1 MLNGDNNKP
10 VDGLVYNVG
19 NQEASSKKESSTAG
33 SNNAT
38 SCGDAPAASATK
50 DANIRPQ
57 YRFSVLEMLLLTF
70 IGAATI
76 MFIWHINL
84 GFYTEV
90 MLFPVLSIVT
100 IASTLIIFTLYVLV
114 RLIRSRALYNIL
126 TLLILVTHVLGVP
139 LITNNLI
146 IPKPLADCA
155 TQNSPSWGWRN
166 GECVYHYEGK
176 MVDVEYS
183 LLETRNGEDD
193 TRYDKDADT
202 VHVVRDEHNNHG
214 EIVSR
219 ENKIISTTLAD
230 KSIVGKSAMDF
241 RQESGNT
248 RTLAVYVHRDLTA
261 PIKGSHN
268 IMQGF
273 CFDGSLYNNRDNLP
287 DRFLGF
293 YMPLMYKVG
302 ECPTDGRWATLQESK

>member
-1 MLNGDNNKP
+1 MLNGDSNKP
-10 VDGLVYNVG
+10 VGDLVHDVGVQAPHKNVSPRSG
-19 NQEASSKKESSTAG
+19 SS
-33 SNNAT
+33 NAT
-38 SCGDAPAASATK
+38 SYGGAPAASATR

-57 YRFSVLEMLLLTF
+57 YRFSVLEMLLLTV
-70 IGAATI
+70 IGAATV
-76 MFIWHINL
+76 MFIWHITL
-84 GFYTEV
+84 GFYTKV
-90 MLFPVLSIVT
+90 MLFPVLSVALIVSSL
-100 IASTLIIFTLYVLV
+100 IAFTLYVLV
-114 RLIRSRALYNIL
+114 RLVRSRAFYNIL
-126 TLLILVTHVLGVP
+126 TILIMATHIIGVP
-139 LITNNLI
+139 LVTNNLI

-214 EIVSR
+214 EIVAR

-273 CFDGSLYNNRDNLP
+273 CFDGNLYSNRDNLP
-287 DRFLGF
+287 DRFLGL
-293 YMPLMYKVG
+293 YMPLMYKG
-302 ECPTDGRWATLQESK
+302 GDCPADGRWVTLQEAN

>member
-1 MLNGDNNKP
+1 MNVADTTPKNNNTY
-10 VDGLVYNVG
+10 DEGLRRIEGHTHHSEINP
-19 NQEASSKKESSTAG
+19 NKL
-33 SNNAT
+33 
-38 SCGDAPAASATK
+38 DDASAVTDTDK
-50 DANIRPQ
+50 RTQ
-57 YRFSVLEMLLLTF
+57 YRFSVLEMLLLTV
-70 IGAATI
+70 IGTATI

-90 MLFPVLSIVT
+90 MLFLVLSVT
-100 IASTLIIFTLYVLV
+100 LVVSSLIIFTLYVLV
-114 RLIRSRALYNIL
+114 RSVRSRSLYNIL

-176 MVDVEYS
+176 MVDVEYT
-183 LLETRNGEDD
+183 LLETRNGEED
-193 TRYDKDADT
+193 THYNKDADT
-202 VHVVRDEHNNHG
+202 TYVVRDEHNNRG
-214 EIVSR
+214 EITAR
-219 ENKIISTTLAD
+219 ENKITGTTLED
-230 KSIVGKSAMDF
+230 NSIVGKSVLSF
-241 RQESGNT
+241 REDLNGT
-248 RTLAVYVHRDLTA
+248 RTIAVYAHRDLTA
-261 PIKGSHN
+261 PIEGSHN

-273 CFDGSLYNNRDNLP
+273 CFEGTLYSNRDNLP

-293 YMPLMYKVG
+293 YMPLMYKAG